1 MSRKIKLFEAFAGI
15 GSQYKALKN
24 ISKRKDWDIEV
35 VGIIE
40 WFIPAICAY
49 VELHSNNKSIGLR
62 ERERERLYSL
72 SLSLDSKKP
81 LINST
86 KIKAIDKYFNYIL
99 RSKKEFNNTFD
110 ITKTT
115 YNQISKNID
124 IFTYSFPCQDLSNQG
139 KQKGMNKGSNTR
151 SGLLWEVERI
161 FSEMHQNWKQSEMPK
176 YLLLENVAQIG
187 NYKNIKALNSWI
199 QRLDELGYE
208 TKMYYLN
215 SSNFNSPQNRERAFG
230 LSIRKDWKKKVKFE
244 FQDLESIYQKDKLPM
259 KTILDKKINKK
270 CLMPE
275 LEKYSRESFKLT
287 KSNICKS
294 KLIGYTNF
302 SSEAYIYNPNYTG
315 PTLTASG
322 ANSRIKIFENNKIRR
337 ISGKEAIKYMGF
349 TEEDYKKIIKTKL
362 TETKIIYLAGNSIV
376 VQVLEKIFESL
387 RF

>member
-1 MSRKIKLFEAFAGI
+1 
-15 GSQYKALKN
+15 
-24 ISKRKDWDIEV
+24 
-35 VGIIE
+35 
-40 WFIPAICAY
+40 
-49 VELHSNNKSIGLR
+49 
-62 ERERERLYSL
+62 
-72 SLSLDSKKP
+72 
-81 LINST
+81 
-86 KIKAIDKYFNYIL
+86 
-99 RSKKEFNNTFD
+99 
-110 ITKTT
+110 
-115 YNQISKNID
+115 
-124 IFTYSFPCQDLSNQG
+124 
-139 KQKGMNKGSNTR
+139 MNKGSNTR

-199 QRLDELGYE
+199 TRLDELGYE

-215 SSNFNSPQNRERAFG
+215 SSNFNSTQNRERAFG

>member
-1 MSRKIKLFEAFAGI
+1 M
-15 GSQYKALKN
+15 
-24 ISKRKDWDIEV
+24 
-35 VGIIE
+35 
-40 WFIPAICAY
+40 
-49 VELHSNNKSIGLR
+49 
-62 ERERERLYSL
+62 
-72 SLSLDSKKP
+72 SLSLDSKRP
-81 LINST
+81 ISNST
-86 KIKAIDKYFNYIL
+86 KIKTIDKYFDYIL
-99 RSKKEFNNTFD
+99 KSKKEFNNTFD

-115 YNQISKNID
+115 YKQISKNID

-161 FSEMHQNWKQSEMPK
+161 LDEMHKNWKQTEMPK
-176 YLLLENVAQIG
+176 YLLLENVIQIG
-187 NYKNIKALNSWI
+187 NYKNIDALNNWI
-199 QRLDELGYE
+199 KKLDELGYE

-230 LSIRKDWKKKVKFE
+230 LSIRKDWKKKVNFE

-259 KTILDKKINKK
+259 KIILNKK
-270 CLMPE
+270 VNEKYLIPE
-275 LEKYSRESFKLT
+275 LEKYNREPFKLT

-302 SSEAYIYNPNYTG
+302 SSEAYIYDPNYTG

-322 ANSRIKIFENNKIRR
+322 ANSRIKILENNKIR
-337 ISGKEAIKYMGF
+337 IMNDQEAIKYMGF
-349 TEEDYKKIIKTKL
+349 TEDDYKKIKKTKL
-362 TETKIIYLAGNSIV
+362 SEQKIIYLAGNSIV

>member
-1 MSRKIKLFEAFAGI
+1 M
-15 GSQYKALKN
+15 
-24 ISKRKDWDIEV
+24 
-35 VGIIE
+35 
-40 WFIPAICAY
+40 
-49 VELHSNNKSIGLR
+49 
-62 ERERERLYSL
+62 
-72 SLSLDSKKP
+72 SLSLDSKRP
-81 LINST
+81 ISNST
-86 KIKAIDKYFNYIL
+86 KIKTIDKYFDYIL
-99 RSKKEFNNTFD
+99 KSKKEFNNTFD

-115 YNQISKNID
+115 YKQISKNID

-161 FSEMHQNWKQSEMPK
+161 LDEMHKNWKQTEMPK
-176 YLLLENVAQIG
+176 YLLLENVIQIG
-187 NYKNIKALNSWI
+187 NYKNIDALNNWI
-199 QRLDELGYE
+199 KKLDELGYE

-230 LSIRKDWKKKVKFE
+230 LSIRKDWKKKVNFE

-259 KTILDKKINKK
+259 KVVLNKK
-270 CLMPE
+270 VNEKYLIPE
-275 LEKYSRESFKLT
+275 LEKYNREPFKLT

-302 SSEAYIYNPNYTG
+302 SSEAYIYDPNYTG

-322 ANSRIKIFENNKIRR
+322 ANSRIKILENNKIR
-337 ISGKEAIKYMGF
+337 IMNDQEAIKYMGF
-349 TEEDYKKIIKTKL
+349 TEDDYKKIKKTKL
-362 TETKIIYLAGNSIV
+362 SEQKIIYLAGNSIV